1 MDLSVFDGGSGTEYI
16 SYKAQETPHWK
27 IDGVSA
33 DLKKFLLDP
42 QSLKTGW
49 GKLASGEAPHW
60 VWAEIAGTTIEKP
73 TDHQHP
79 ASDYKPAFQLMLMLN
94 KKNGSPVDGWREWS
108 TNQAGARHAIK
119 AIWPG
124 IDFGAKENP
133 GKSAVIE
140 ITGYEGQKFGPATVT
155 VPVFKIEAW
164 VDTPGLVEAAP
175 APAPAPEPVAQS
187 ANVF

>member
-33 DLKKFLLDP
+33 DIKKFLLDP
-42 QSLKTGW
+42 RSLKTGW
-49 GKLASGEAPHW
+49 GKLATGEAPHW
-60 VWAEIAGTTIEKP
+60 VWADIAGTTMDKP
-73 TDHQHP
+73 
-79 ASDYKPAFQLMLMLN
+79 SDEHKPAFQLMVLLN
-94 KKNGSPVDGWREWS
+94 EAHGSPVTGWREWS

-124 IDFGAKENP
+124 IDAGAKENP
-133 GKSAVIE
+133 GKSAVIA
-140 ITGYEGQKFGPATVT
+140 ITDYEGQKFGHATVT

-164 VDTPGLVEAAP
+164 VDTPGIVEAEPAP

-187 ANVF
+187 ENVF